1 MPSNDADYGRDY
13 YKRNRE
19 HILEMSRTKIANREK
34 TEKMLQYQREY
45 FTKNIEA
52 VKATRKKWREE
63 HKEETAEK
71 QRKAYSEQ
79 VLEEVG
85 RIVVPTAKRLDA
97 TGIERRTQ
105 KRLATIGDTM
115 HRRHIIARRLE
126 MNELRAEQFKK
137 ILSGENIC
145 PTNNELEEAEIED
158 N

>member
-13 YKRNRE
+13 YQRNRE
-19 HILEMSRTKIANREK
+19 HILEMSRTKIANRERN
-34 TEKMLQYQREY
+34 EKILQYQRDY
-45 FTKNIEA
+45 FTKNMEA

-63 HKEETAEK
+63 HREETAEK
-71 QRKAYSEQ
+71 RREAYREQ

-85 RIVVPTAKRLDA
+85 RIVVPTAKKLDA
-97 TGIERRTQ
+97 TGIEKRTQ

-137 ILSGENIC
+137 MLLGNF
-145 PTNNELEEAEIED
+145 
-158 N
+158 

>member
-13 YKRNRE
+13 YQRNRE
-19 HILEMSRTKIANREK
+19 HILEMSRTKIANRERN
-34 TEKMLQYQREY
+34 EKILQYQRDY
-45 FTKNIEA
+45 FTKNMEA

-63 HKEETAEK
+63 HREETAEK
-71 QRKAYSEQ
+71 RREAYREQ

-85 RIVVPTAKRLDA
+85 RIVVPTAKKLDA
-97 TGIERRTQ
+97 TGIEKRTQ

-137 ILSGENIC
+137 MLLGNFQYK
-145 PTNNELEEAEIED
+145 D
-158 N
+158 NL

>member
-13 YKRNRE
+13 YQRNRE
-19 HILEMSRTKIANREK
+19 HILEMSRTKIANRERN
-34 TEKMLQYQREY
+34 EKNLQYQRDY
-45 FTKNIEA
+45 FTKNMEA

-63 HKEETAEK
+63 HREETAEK
-71 QRKAYSEQ
+71 RREAYRDQ

-85 RIVVPTAKRLDA
+85 RIVVPTAKKLDA
-97 TGIERRTQ
+97 TGIEKRTQ

-137 ILSGENIC
+137 MLLGNF
-145 PTNNELEEAEIED
+145 
-158 N
+158 

>member
-13 YKRNRE
+13 YQRNRE
-19 HILEMSRTKIANREK
+19 HNLEMSRTKIANRERN
-34 TEKMLQYQREY
+34 EKNLQYQRDY
-45 FTKNIEA
+45 FTKNMEA

-63 HKEETAEK
+63 HREETAEK
-71 QRKAYSEQ
+71 RREAYREQ

-85 RIVVPTAKRLDA
+85 RIVVPTAKKLDA
-97 TGIERRTQ
+97 TGIEKRTQ

-137 ILSGENIC
+137 MLLGNFQYK
-145 PTNNELEEAEIED
+145 D
-158 N
+158 NL